1 MPTAEAMHGQH
12 TLSEN
17 GNDEEDQMQLMLDSL
32 KSWCQVI
39 ESNHCKLCI
48 GVPLTGIGREQTRRC
63 IGLHEWWVKLSN
75 HGQTCELA
83 TKQHRLGTKRQ
94 PC

>member
-1 MPTAEAMHGQH
+1 MATAEATHEQH

-32 KSWCQVI
+32 ESWCQVS
-39 ESNHCKLCI
+39 ESNHASSGTQVI
-48 GVPLTGIGREQTRRC
+48 PTSIGREQTGRC
-63 IGLHEWWVKLSN
+63 IGLYELWGGLSN